1 MIAANFP
8 FLKDEPETVEK
19 FLDEIGLKT
28 QLFEFA
34 AEAVCEAVHEEDP
47 NADIA
52 DLVLGIR
59 NNAAFRTLVR
69 NGAEY
74 GVFQHRSKGGKAC
87 IINSDKTLMIMVHN
101 TDAATGLGA
110 HAPRFMSKRNRPGT
124 SYVHSEEQG
133 ELDLGSEVIE
143 HELTLGAVPQP
154 QTKIDVCIFAEK
166 VEGTPICR
174 IELLVDAEM
183 NERGNEF
190 VSCVRRFGMKFRAD
204 DFVASSV
211 TYGAEVEDFDE
222 LIKPRNGT

>member
-8 FLKDEPETVEK
+8 SLKDEPDTVEA
-19 FLDEIGLKT
+19 FLNDVGLKA
-28 QLFEFA
+28 QLFEFV
-34 AEAVCEAVHEEDP
+34 AEAVCEVVHEEDP

-59 NNAAFRTLVR
+59 NNAAFRTMVR

-87 IINSDKTLMIMVHN
+87 ITNSDKALMIMVHN

-110 HAPRFMSKRNRPGT
+110 HAPKFMSKRSRPGT

-143 HELTLGAVPQP
+143 HELASSTDPQI

-166 VEGTPICR
+166 VEGIPICR

-190 VSCVRRFGMKFRAD
+190 TCCRRRFGMKFRAD

-211 TYGAEVEDFDE
+211 TYGAEIEDFDE